1 MTSVDSRNDHFLYV
15 GSHEVRGW
23 RYRDTYIFT
32 PGMAAPCSKSFNCN
46 FLLGYSSFLG
56 WGDIEA
62 GCYGF
67 HQSSYRRRDTGCGA
81 GVTAVGFWTL
91 IAPLYIFTI
100 LPIARG
106 AHKVVTHLA
115 MEALLKETSGV
126 SCGVHQM
133 RLCNWVVVGKISEG
147 SMTVFSLIHVV

>member
-91 IAPLYIFTI
+91 IAPCTFSGFYQWTYQLKRRDLFSATYYFQLICHFKSI
-100 LPIARG
+100 REQ
-106 AHKVVTHLA
+106 KVEV
-115 MEALLKETSGV
+115 
-126 SCGVHQM
+126 
-133 RLCNWVVVGKISEG
+133 I
-147 SMTVFSLIHVV
+147 